1 MNLTFWIGIG
11 IATVIVIGLIIAWWG
26 CCGKRNGREHD

>member
-1 MNLTFWIGIG
+1 MNLTLWIG

-26 CCGKRNGREHD
+26 CCGKRDGREHD

>member
-11 IATVIVIGLIIAWWG
+11 IATAIVIGLIIAWWG
-26 CCGKRNGREHD
+26 CHGGNDDN